1 MEIKFEDL
9 YKRFFKDVYLFILT
23 ISKDP
28 HIAEEITQETF
39 FRLHSRSTS
48 IRRAFQRR

>member
-1 MEIKFEDL
+1 MQKGGDRMEIQFEDL

-28 HIAEEITQETF
+28 HIAEEITQET
-39 FRLHSRSTS
+39 LTLT
-48 IRRAFQRR
+48 FQHQKFI